1 LCKISSLFF
10 IQVKGLVDPENI
22 SHNASD
28 YDQHLSSASPTI
40 PPSDSEIEFGNIM
53 RRKFPNPN
61 HHHHHHHHLERRA
74 SITEKFDENES
85 DSAVHRDD
93 FDVSDRVSIRPE
105 RLSPILSGG
114 DQSRKRRKDSI
125 CDTPLPQSKRRNL
138 SDSQVSTLVTSC
150 PSFNSPKKKMKMV
163 VKQN

>member
-1 LCKISSLFF
+1 
-10 IQVKGLVDPENI
+10 VKGLVDPENI

-61 HHHHHHHHLERRA
+61 HHHHHHHLERRA

-85 DSAVHRDD
+85 DTAVHRDD
-93 FDVSDRVSIRPE
+93 FDVSIRPE
-105 RLSPILSGG
+105 LSPILSGG

-138 SDSQVSTLVTSC
+138 SDSQVSTILSL
-150 PSFNSPKKKMKMV
+150 P
-163 VKQN
+163 